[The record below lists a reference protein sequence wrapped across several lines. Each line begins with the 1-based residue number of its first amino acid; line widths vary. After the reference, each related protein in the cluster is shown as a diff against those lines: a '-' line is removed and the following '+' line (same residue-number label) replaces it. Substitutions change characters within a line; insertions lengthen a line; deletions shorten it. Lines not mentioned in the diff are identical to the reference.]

1 MSVFLQKNDDC
12 ACTMC
17 KFVYNMGMA
26 IKIRDLVAILN
37 SQGFEQTKFGKG
49 SHRRFK
55 HRATGVSVT
64 LPGKDGD
71 DAKIYLERHVRKAI
85 EDVATRL
92 GE

>member
-1 MSVFLQKNDDC
+1 
-12 ACTMC
+12 
-17 KFVYNMGMA
+17 MA
-26 IKIRDLVAILN
+26 IKTRELVALLK
-37 SQGFEQTKFGKG
+37 SRGFELTKNGKG

-64 LPGKDGD
+64 IAGKDGD

>member
-1 MSVFLQKNDDC
+1 MSVFLQKNDDY

-17 KFVYNMGMA
+17 KFVHNMGMA

-55 HRATGVSVT
+55 HRDTGVSVT
-64 LPGKDGD
+64 IPGKDGD
-71 DAKIYLERHVRKAI
+71 DAKIYLERQVRKAI